1 MSQLNPHQV
10 LNRGNL
16 GKGKSKN
23 QTLSKIIIKFTF
35 IEMLLLFLQCC
46 DTKLEHI
53 TIISVMAHA
62 KSIAGEN
69 STAERYIV
77 SHRHKRCIP
86 T

>member
-35 IEMLLLFLQCC
+35 IEMLLLFYNVA
-46 DTKLEHI
+46 I
-53 TIISVMAHA
+53 R
-62 KSIAGEN
+62 N
-69 STAERYIV
+69 
-77 SHRHKRCIP
+77 
-86 T
+86 